1 MKQLGLLAFRRS
13 TTTVAMNSF
22 PLSEL
27 NTNTKKN
34 IIDSATTKYRNLL
47 T

>member
-1 MKQLGLLAFRRS
+1 LGLLAFRRS
-13 TTTVAMNSF
+13 TTTVTMNSF

-27 NTNTKKN
+27 NTNTKKHT
-34 IIDSATTKYRNLL
+34 IESATRKYRNLL